1 MPLYR
6 FVVDDGS
13 SPPSADL
20 FEFAGF
26 QEAKST
32 AVNFATEL
40 LREKS
45 VEPYAACDCR
55 LEVAE
60 ERGPVLFTVEMHMLV
75 GDPPWKAQG
84 VARRHAGGAP
94 RRA

>member
-1 MPLYR
+1 MVNFLKELAMPRYR

-20 FEFAGF
+20 FEFTGL

-45 VEPYAACDCR
+45 VAPCPACDCR
-55 LEVAE
+55 LQVAE
-60 ERGPVLFTVEMHMLV
+60 ERGPVLFTVEMRMLE
-75 GDPPWKAQG
+75 GDLL
-84 VARRHAGGAP
+84 ARQ
-94 RRA
+94 

>member
-1 MPLYR
+1 MPQYR

-13 SPPSADL
+13 NTPSADP
-20 FEFAGF
+20 FEFTGL

-45 VEPYAACDCR
+45 LAPHHACGCR
-55 LEVAE
+55 LQVAE
-60 ERGPVLFTVEMHMLV
+60 ERGPVLFTLEMRMLE
-75 GDPPWKAQG
+75 
-84 VARRHAGGAP
+84 REAP
-94 RRA
+94 AERQ